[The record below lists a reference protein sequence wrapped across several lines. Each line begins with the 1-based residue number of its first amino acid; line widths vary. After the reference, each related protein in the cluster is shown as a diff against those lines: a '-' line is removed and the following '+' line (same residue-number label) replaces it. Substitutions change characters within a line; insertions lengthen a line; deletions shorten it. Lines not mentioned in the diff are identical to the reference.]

1 MLSKSRYFPCSNCIV
16 LFTILFSS
24 TTAAAASFPKISYVD
39 HCGSIV
45 PQYPSTGTFLSHSK
59 FFELSYGHY
68 SGGEKLFAAEPDTS
82 IVRIDHSDIGYFNF
96 RATYIQKTKSSEIL
110 QLGGSL
116 SFQGPQVVV
125 KSRRRGRHHQ
135 SFFLSST
142 VHTRKYVNFQLSGFW
157 SESTGM
163 ICMVGTGSSH
173 AYEGNILHLSA
184 VFKLYYPKMS
194 NISNS
199 IVSGTL
205 ESLDPGIHSLNY
217 FEKISISA
225 YAQMNYSYTH
235 FPTSIRDSCSNIE
248 VPKETSS
255 FVMDS
260 VSSSIRDL
268 LAVFLKLEHGSDCSG
283 RNCYPFSLKKDSI
296 PSFLSLNQMYFSEEG
311 KFHARIGF
319 YNHSRSWLDY
329 QFLPEDSL
337 VGEGF
342 WDHEKN
348 QMCLVACQVL
358 ANASVGDCT
367 VGLSL
372 WFPLVFTIKS
382 RSRVIGRIWSNKNKN
397 DPGYFS
403 TMSFRDSGRYQNL
416 VPGIKYQYS
425 VLEGISGCDAIENS
439 AYMGSRTYPDGIL
452 RHDMSFSMF
461 SVTKG
466 GSSASGEAYP
476 LSIGDTVFVDSFVET
491 QMDDVNATLRN
502 VSYEISYWSYTD
514 SSSSSDGVHTKI
526 SAEGVYNSRNGHLCM
541 VGCMFNE
548 SSVLD
553 KQEKIEDMMDCKILI
568 NIQFPPM
575 DPKEG
580 EHLNGTIRSTREMGD
595 PLYFEPVSVSSYK
608 MYAEQATESIW
619 RIDIE
624 IIIVVI
630 SLTLSCIFIRSQIL
644 HAKKNPDVL
653 PAISITMLVVM
664 SLGFVITLILN
675 FEAMLIMVKN
685 KQNFFSNSGEWMV
698 VKEVIVRV
706 LTLVA
711 FILHLRMLQVAWSA
725 RCADEGKK
733 DFSVA
738 EQKTMKLCLIL
749 YFSGAVI
756 AWLVKSKSR
765 SHWWNWEDLL
775 SYAGFILDGFLFPQI
790 LLNLFR
796 RSHEKALS
804 VAFYVGMTAIRIFP
818 HVYDLYRA
826 QTTLP
831 RLQFSYIYASPQV
844 DFYSLSW
851 NIIIPLVGILL
862 ATSIF
867 LQQRY
872 GGNYL
877 LPLRLR
883 KQGGYETIAEL
894 NL

>member
-1 MLSKSRYFPCSNCIV
+1 MLSKFCYFPCSNYIV

-24 TTAAAASFPKISYVD
+24 TTAAAASFTKISYVD
-39 HCGSIV
+39 HCGSVV
-45 PQYPSTGTFLSHSK
+45 PQYPSSGTFLSHSK
-59 FFELSYGHY
+59 FFELSDGHY
-68 SGGEKLFAAEPDTS
+68 SVGEKLFAAEPGTS
-82 IVRIDHSDIGYFNF
+82 IVRTNHSDVGHFTF
-96 RATYIQKTKSSEIL
+96 RAKFIHKTKSSEIL

-116 SFQGPQVVV
+116 SFQGPQIVVN
-125 KSRRRGRHHQ
+125 SRRSGRHHQ
-135 SFFLSST
+135 S
-142 VHTRKYVNFQLSGFW
+142 VHRKKNVNFELSGFW

-173 AYEGNILHLSA
+173 AYDGNIHHLSA
-184 VFKLYYPKMS
+184 VFKLYYPKIS

-205 ESLDPGIHSLNY
+205 ESLDPVESLNY
-217 FEKISISA
+217 FEKISVSA

-235 FPTSIRDSCSNIE
+235 FPSSIRDSCSNIE

-260 VSSSIRDL
+260 VSSSLRDL
-268 LAVFLKLEHGSDCSG
+268 LAVLLKLEHGSDCSG
-283 RNCYPFSLKKDSI
+283 GNCYPFSLKNDSI

-311 KFHARIGF
+311 KFHTRIGF
-319 YNHSRSWLDY
+319 YNHSPHRLDY
-329 QFLPEDSL
+329 QFVPEDSL

-403 TMSFRDSGRYQNL
+403 TMSFRDSGRYRNL

-580 EHLNGTIRSTREMGD
+580 EHLNGTIRSTRQTWD
-595 PLYFEPVSVSSYK
+595 SLYFEPISLSSYK
-608 MYAEQATESIW
+608 MYAEQATESI
-619 RIDIE
+619 RRMDIE

-644 HAKKNPDVL
+644 YAKKNPDVL

-664 SLGFVITLILN
+664 SLGFLIPLIFN

-685 KQNFFSNSGEWMV
+685 KQNSFSNSGEWMV
-698 VKEVIVRV
+698 VKEVVVRV

-756 AWLVKSKSR
+756 TWFIQSKSR
-765 SHWWNWEDLL
+765 SHWWNWEDLF

-790 LLNLFR
+790 LLNLLR

-804 VAFYVGMTAIRIFP
+804 VAFFVGMTAIRIFP
-818 HVYDLYRA
+818 HVYDLYIA

-831 RLQFSYIYASPQV
+831 RVQFSYIYASSEV
-844 DFYSLSW
+844 YIYSLSW

-862 ATSIF
+862 VTSLF

-872 GGNYL
+872 GGNYI

-894 NL
+894 SL

>member
-1 MLSKSRYFPCSNCIV
+1 MLSKSCYFPCSNFIV
-16 LFTILFSS
+16 LCTILFSS
-24 TTAAAASFPKISYVD
+24 TAAAAANSFPKISYVD
-39 HCGSIV
+39 YCGSVV
-45 PQYPSTGTFLSHSK
+45 PQYPSTGTILSHSK
-59 FFELSYGHY
+59 FFELYYGHY
-68 SGGEKLFAAEPDTS
+68 SGGEKLFAAEPGTS
-82 IVRIDHSDIGYFNF
+82 IVPTDHSDVGYFNF
-96 RATYIQKTKSSEIL
+96 RAKYIHKTRSSEIL

-125 KSRRRGRHHQ
+125 NSSRRRSRHHQ
-135 SFFLSST
+135 SVFLPS
-142 VHTRKYVNFQLSGFW
+142 VMHTNKYVNFELSGFW

-163 ICMVGTGSSH
+163 LCMVGTGSSH
-173 AYEGNILHLSA
+173 AYDQGNILPLSA
-184 VFKLYYPKMS
+184 VFKLYYPKIS
-194 NISNS
+194 KISNS

-205 ESLDPGIHSLNY
+205 ESLDPVESLNY
-217 FEKISISA
+217 FEKISVSA

-235 FPTSIRDSCSNIE
+235 FPSSIRDSCSNIE

-260 VSSSIRDL
+260 VSSSIPDF
-268 LAVFLKLEHGSDCSG
+268 LAVLLKLEHRSDCSG
-283 RNCYPFSLKKDSI
+283 GNCYPLSSKNDSI
-296 PSFLSLNQMYFSEEG
+296 PSFFSLNQMHFSEEG
-311 KFHARIGF
+311 KFHTRIRF
-319 YNHSRSWLDY
+319 YNYSPHWLNY
-329 QFLPEDSL
+329 QFVPEDSL

-358 ANASVGDCT
+358 ANSSVGDCT

-403 TMSFRDSGRYQNL
+403 TISFRDSGRYRKL
-416 VPGIKYQYS
+416 VPGMKYHYS

-439 AYMGSRTYPDGIL
+439 AYMGSRTYPDGSL
-452 RHDMSFSMF
+452 RHDLSFPMF
-461 SVTKG
+461 SVMKG
-466 GSSASGEAYP
+466 GRSSASGEAYP
-476 LSIGDTVFVDSFVET
+476 LSIGDTVFTDSFVEI
-491 QMDDVNATLRN
+491 QMEDVNVTLRN
-502 VSYEISYWSYTD
+502 VSYEISYWSFTN
-514 SSSSSDGVHTKI
+514 SSSTNRIHTRI
-526 SAEGVYNSRNGHLCM
+526 SAEGVYNSSNGHLCM
-541 VGCMFNE
+541 VGCMYNE
-548 SSVLD
+548 SSVL
-553 KQEKIEDMMDCKILI
+553 EDMMDCKIQI

-580 EHLNGTIRSTREMGD
+580 ENLNGTIRSTRQILD
-595 PLYFEPVSVSSYK
+595 PLYFEPISLSSYK
-608 MYAEQATESIW
+608 MYDEQATEAIW
-619 RIDIE
+619 RMDIE
-624 IIIVVI
+624 IIIVFI

-644 HAKKNPDVL
+644 YAKKNPDVL

-664 SLGFVITLILN
+664 SLGFLIPLILN

-685 KQNFFSNSGEWMV
+685 KQNSFSSSGEWMV
-698 VKEVIVRV
+698 VKEVIIRV
-706 LTLVA
+706 LNLVA

-725 RCADEGKK
+725 RCAGEGKK

-738 EQKTMKLCLIL
+738 EKKTMKLCLIL
-749 YFSGAVI
+749 YFCGAVI
-756 AWLVKSKSR
+756 AWFVQSKSR
-765 SHWWNWEDLL
+765 SHWWKWEDLL

-790 LLNLFR
+790 LLNVFR
-796 RSHEKALS
+796 RSHEKSLS
-804 VAFYVGMTAIRIFP
+804 VAFFVGMTAIRIFP

-831 RLQFSYIYASPQV
+831 RLQFSYIYASPEV

-851 NIIIPLVGILL
+851 NIIILLVGILL
-862 ATSIF
+862 ATSVF

-872 GGNYL
+872 GGNCI

-883 KQGGYETIAEL
+883 KRDGYETFAEL
-894 NL
+894 GL

>member
-1 MLSKSRYFPCSNCIV
+1 MLSKSCYFPCSNYIV

-24 TTAAAASFPKISYVD
+24 TAAAAASSPKISYVD
-39 HCGSIV
+39 YCGSVV
-45 PQYPSTGTFLSHSK
+45 PQYPSTGTFLGHSK
-59 FFELSYGHY
+59 FFELSDGHY
-68 SGGEKLFAAEPDTS
+68 SGGEKLFAAEPGTS
-82 IVRIDHSDIGYFNF
+82 IVRTDHSDVGHFNF
-96 RATYIQKTKSSEIL
+96 GAKYVHKTKSSEIL

-116 SFQGPQVVV
+116 SFQGPQIVV
-125 KSRRRGRHHQ
+125 KSRRR
-135 SFFLSST
+135 
-142 VHTRKYVNFQLSGFW
+142 HTTKYVNLELSGFW

-173 AYEGNILHLSA
+173 AYAGNILLLSA
-184 VFKLYYPKMS
+184 VFKLYYPKIS
-194 NISNS
+194 NIFNS

-205 ESLDPGIHSLNY
+205 ESLDPVESLNY
-217 FEKISISA
+217 FEKISVSA
-225 YAQMNYSYTH
+225 YAQMNYSYTQ
-235 FPTSIRDSCSNIE
+235 FPSSIRDSCSNIE

-260 VSSSIRDL
+260 MSSYIPDL
-268 LAVFLKLEHGSDCSG
+268 LAVLLKLEHGSDCSG
-283 RNCYPFSLKKDSI
+283 GNCYPFSLKKDSI
-296 PSFLSLNQMYFSEEG
+296 PSFLSLNQIYFSEEG
-311 KFHARIGF
+311 KFHTRIGF
-319 YNHSRSWLDY
+319 YNHSAHWFNY
-329 QFLPEDSL
+329 KFVPKDSF

-382 RSRVIGRIWSNKNKN
+382 RSRVIGRIWSKKNKN

-403 TMSFRDSGRYQNL
+403 TMSFRDYGLYQNL
-416 VPGIKYQYS
+416 NPGMKYQYS

-439 AYMGSRTYPDGIL
+439 AYMGSRTYPDGSL
-452 RHDMSFSMF
+452 RHDLSFSM
-461 SVTKG
+461 SAVTKG
-466 GSSASGEAYP
+466 GSSANGQAYP
-476 LSIGDTVFVDSFVET
+476 LSIGDTVFTDSFVET
-491 QMDDVNATLRN
+491 KMEDLNVTLRN
-502 VSYEISYWSYTD
+502 VSYEFSYWSYTD
-514 SSSSSDGVHTKI
+514 PSSPGRIPAKI
-526 SAEGVYNSRNGHLCM
+526 SAEGVYNSKNGHLCM
-541 VGCMFNE
+541 VGCWYNE

-580 EHLNGTIRSTREMGD
+580 EHLNGTIKSTRQTWD
-595 PLYFEPVSVSSYK
+595 PLYFEPISLSSYK
-608 MYAEQATESIW
+608 MYDEQATESIW
-619 RIDIE
+619 RMDIE

-630 SLTLSCIFIRSQIL
+630 SLTLSCIFIISQIL
-644 HAKKNPDVL
+644 YAKKNQHVL

-664 SLGFVITLILN
+664 SLGFLIPLILN

-685 KQNFFSNSGEWMV
+685 KQNFFSNSGDWMV

-725 RCADEGKK
+725 RCASEGKN
-733 DFSVA
+733 DLSVA

-756 AWLVKSKSR
+756 AWFVQSKSR
-765 SHWWNWEDLL
+765 SHWWKREDLL

-804 VAFYVGMTAIRIFP
+804 LAFFVGMSAIRIFP

-826 QTTLP
+826 QTTVP
-831 RLQFSYIYASPQV
+831 RLQFSYIYASPEV
-844 DFYSLSW
+844 DFYSLAW
-851 NIIIPLVGILL
+851 NIIITLVGILL

-872 GGNYL
+872 GGNYI

-883 KQGGYETIAEL
+883 KQDGYETIAEL
-894 NL
+894 SL